1 GFAGDVV
8 AAHDAAAGSN
18 GATALGAAARE
29 FVAYGAHVSADRYV
43 AAQIERERIFRR
55 YADLLAGGAVL
66 LTPTLGIE
74 AFAALPDH
82 DWGSFLYDANL
93 AGLPACAL
101 PMGLGDEGLPL
112 SLQIIG
118 ARGADGA
125 VLAAAQHIEERIN
138 DRAPARRR

>member
-1 GFAGDVV
+1 MAET
-8 AAHDAAAGSN
+8 
-18 GATALGAAARE
+18 ATLRGISEIRAFFRTNQTPIY
-29 FVAYGAHVSADRYV
+29 FVS
-43 AAQIERERIFRR
+43 
-55 YADLLAGGAVL
+55 
-66 LTPTLGIE
+66 PTAFNLLGIE

-101 PMGLGDEGLPL
+101 PMGVGDEGLPL

-125 VLAAAQHIEERIN
+125 VLAAAQHIEERIH

>member
-1 GFAGDVV
+1 MPRA
-8 AAHDAAAGSN
+8 S
-18 GATALGAAARE
+18 
-29 FVAYGAHVSADRYV
+29 SS
-43 AAQIERERIFRR
+43 
-55 YADLLAGGAVL
+55 
-66 LTPTLGIE
+66 PTLGIE

-101 PMGLGDEGLPL
+101 PMGVGDEGLPL